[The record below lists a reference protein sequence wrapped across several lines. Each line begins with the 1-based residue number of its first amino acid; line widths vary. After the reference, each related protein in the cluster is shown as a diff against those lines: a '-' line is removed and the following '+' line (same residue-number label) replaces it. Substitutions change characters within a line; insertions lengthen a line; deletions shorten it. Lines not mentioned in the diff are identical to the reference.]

1 MSKVHPAISGVPS
14 ELSLAPKNTCGKRLL
29 PGKSTGSSAR
39 WRSKPLLLA
48 QWSPSLKRSIR
59 HRLRPRRLLRNV
71 SAFLYQWDDFPRELP
86 SGWGYRVNRKR
97 VRRLLRMMGLE
108 AMRPKS
114 GALSAANRA
123 HPVFP

>member
-1 MSKVHPAISGVPS
+1 MRFWENGRAGEIRISPRLFVSDKSIVP
-14 ELSLAPKNTCGKRLL
+14 
-29 PGKSTGSSAR
+29 
-39 WRSKPLLLA
+39 
-48 QWSPSLKRSIR
+48 
-59 HRLRPRRLLRNV
+59 
-71 SAFLYQWDDFPRELP
+71 
-86 SGWGYRVNRKR
+86 YRVNRKR